1 MWRSVVSSWEDYL
14 LLRRTTYLL
23 CCLRLSWED
32 LLHGIQTLAAQLYQ
46 QIPWSF

>member
-1 MWRSVVSSWEDYL
+1 MEERCLVLGGLPIAQKDNIL
-14 LLRRTTYLL
+14 T

-46 QIPWSF
+46 QIPWTF